1 MLRRYSST
9 STKKILCKDCTF
21 FKPSNGICKFNRLD
35 AFDNRMNDK
44 ICGRNA
50 KQFWPLD
57 NTYLK
62 RSIICCNLYIGSGAM
77 VLYGIHIS
85 NGYVLTFGALSAF
98 TNYIL
103 FHIYNKK
110 FYDANHIDKEDR

>member
-1 MLRRYSST
+1 MLRRYLST
-9 STKKILCKDCTF
+9 STKRILCKDCTF
-21 FKPSNGICKFNRLD
+21 FKPSNGICKFNKLN

-62 RSIICCNLYIGSGAM
+62 RSIICCNLHIGSVTIAI
-77 VLYGIHIS
+77 YGIYIS
-85 NGYVLTFGALSAF
+85 SEYVLAFGALSAF

-103 FHIYNKK
+103 VNIYNKK